1 VETKKA
7 TGKGG
12 GGSRSFH
19 FDDVDEQGESDYEND
34 ERGRAGSRREGS
46 GGVTRAPSYNELAG
60 EDALSPEEIRRMSTG
75 ELQKELMK
83 RGLPTSGSKPALI
96 ARLTA
101 VSDFLSPRSKN
112 AVFRGSSSML
122 RDDDEADDVTRHI
135 SSFASE
141 LQEGDG
147 GGGGRGGREGGRSDR
162 GWR

>member
-1 VETKKA
+1 
-7 TGKGG
+7 
-12 GGSRSFH
+12 
-19 FDDVDEQGESDYEND
+19 
-34 ERGRAGSRREGS
+34 
-46 GGVTRAPSYNELAG
+46 
-60 EDALSPEEIRRMSTG
+60 MSTG